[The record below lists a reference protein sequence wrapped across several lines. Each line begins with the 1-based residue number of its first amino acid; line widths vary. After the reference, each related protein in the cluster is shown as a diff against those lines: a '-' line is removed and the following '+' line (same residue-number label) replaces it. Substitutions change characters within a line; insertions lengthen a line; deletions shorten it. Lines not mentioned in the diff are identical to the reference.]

1 MVFLTFPVS
10 SQESLQPTYRSLKQ
24 GGHEFTFVSCRLRG
38 RTRHGRRLAGKRR
51 HLPDRLF
58 IQVMPCSVS
67 SSAEALTGARSTPVN
82 ATRRASSTFQTAAPT
97 IGKSIAPRRPVSY
110 THLRAHETDSYL
122 VCRLLLETK

>member
-58 IQVMPCSVS
+58 IQV
-67 SSAEALTGARSTPVN
+67 AAL
-82 ATRRASSTFQTAAPT
+82 Q
-97 IGKSIAPRRPVSY
+97 
-110 THLRAHETDSYL
+110 
-122 VCRLLLETK
+122 LLLQRRGPHRSPIHTGERDTKGIIDLPDSCANNRKVNSTTKTVPNVARMALRLSLI